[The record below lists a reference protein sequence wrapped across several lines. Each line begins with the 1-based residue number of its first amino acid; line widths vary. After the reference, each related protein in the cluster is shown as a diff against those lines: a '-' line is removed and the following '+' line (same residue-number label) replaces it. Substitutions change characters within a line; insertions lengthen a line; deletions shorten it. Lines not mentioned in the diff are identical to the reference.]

1 MHHKAVPLKKKSNN
15 NGGHGHTYI
24 LGDVQANSA
33 ASEKSRGTI
42 FGSICPSP
50 SKRAFRRL
58 RSVRLI
64 APTSAGLRNNTGR
77 TTKAV
82 VLFEIRLLAYRAV
95 VIDDYAIYNWSKSPW
110 RVFRKC
116 GKYVEHLC
124 HEGNAFG
131 NFMVLRV
138 DRDNH
143 LSDIKPEAAKNCAN
157 RLTAY

>member
-95 VIDDYAIYNWSKSPW
+95 VMDGYAIYNWSSRP
-110 RVFRKC
+110 
-116 GKYVEHLC
+116 GGYSGSAE
-124 HEGNAFG
+124 N
-131 NFMVLRV
+131 M
-138 DRDNH
+138 
-143 LSDIKPEAAKNCAN
+143 
-157 RLTAY
+157 